1 MTRQPALRM
10 LDARQPNRFEN
21 AVNIDR
27 SDSGTAIARDLPHPP
42 DIEVDAALVASALGL
57 APAEFQALMRN
68 GRIRT
73 LCERGIGEDAGR
85 YRLSFYHLKR
95 RFRLITDAQGNVL
108 SRLS

>member
-1 MTRQPALRM
+1 MLDTRQPIG
-10 LDARQPNRFEN
+10 FEN
-21 AVNIDR
+21 VVNTHDSDPEAAV
-27 SDSGTAIARDLPHPP
+27 ARDVPRAQ

-57 APAEFQALMRN
+57 APAEFQALMRD

-85 YRLSFYHLKR
+85 YRLSFYYLKR

-108 SRLS
+108 GRLS